1 MTVTGDRSVPVTP
14 IEEGEQQV
22 QKQEI
27 QEETMYN
34 DEEGEQQLQ
43 LQEQEIQEEED
54 MMYNDHHDDG
64 VAAPVNV
71 NGRKQKQ
78 HTIQR
83 RTGVTAEAAPY
94 DISYRPGRIML
105 YSPIRQ
111 RQKWGDT
118 QVLPRT
124 NFGDLFFDLFYVAAT
139 YNVSF
144 ILVDQV
150 SGTGLLYAMGT
161 FLPVMGIWM
170 DKMFF
175 DSRFV
180 FEDDL
185 FHRLFQI
192 CILVVLATAVLHI
205 RSVDVMSHPATH
217 ISMFVFCILLVLS
230 KVLVLARSLEIY
242 WFGLGQTQILKTVVV
257 RDMRKVLISASM
269 YLAAAIVAGIEYYGN
284 HGQGSGSARRGLA
297 NAVVAEDEIYAGYES
312 STSSGVNH
320 IPISLCLAGFLFE
333 QILFAVFIVFFAPA
347 GGRHKERYVER
358 TGQDAVACCAFFVF
372 MCCIR
377 MIHCMLTICPL
388 PRSTQF
394 GAHERR
400 LCSAPQR

>member
-1 MTVTGDRSVPVTP
+1 MTVTGDRNVPATP
-14 IEEGEQQV
+14 IGEGKQQMQNQEMQEEEGM
-22 QKQEI
+22 
-27 QEETMYN
+27 MYN
-34 DEEGEQQLQ
+34 DEEGEQQV
-43 LQEQEIQEEED
+43 QEQVQDIQEEED
-54 MMYNDHHDDG
+54 MMYNDHHDG
-64 VAAPVNV
+64 GSGAGGAPVNS

-78 HTIQR
+78 HIIQR

-124 NFGDLFFDLFYVAAT
+124 NYGDLFFDLFYVAAT

-180 FEDDL
+180 YEDDL

-205 RSVDVMSHPATH
+205 RSVEVMSHPATH
-217 ISMFVFCILLVLS
+217 VSMFVFGILLVLS

-257 RDMRKVLISASM
+257 RDMRKVLISGGM
-269 YLAAAIVAGIEYYGN
+269 YLAAAIVAGMDYYGN
-284 HGQGSGSARRGLA
+284 RGRDGGSARRGLA
-297 NAVVAEDEIYAGYES
+297 DTAVTEDEIYADYES
-312 STSSGVNH
+312 TSSSGVNH

-347 GGRHKERYVER
+347 GGRHKERYAER
-358 TGQDAVACCAFFVF
+358 TGQYAVACCVF
-372 MCCIR
+372 LCFHALHR
-377 MIHCMLTICPL
+377 MIQCVLTICPL
-388 PRSTQF
+388 SRSTQF
-394 GAHERR
+394 GTHE
-400 LCSAPQR
+400 C

>member
-1 MTVTGDRSVPVTP
+1 MSRAFILSFVLSQEPFVDINIRYALTIMTDGNVPATS
-14 IEEGEQQV
+14 IKEGEQQV
-22 QKQEI
+22 QKQDT
-27 QEETMYN
+27 QEEEDTMYN
-34 DEEGEQQLQ
+34 DEEGEQQVQEL
-43 LQEQEIQEEED
+43 EQEVRKEED
-54 MMYNDHHDDG
+54 MMYNDHDDSGGAHD
-64 VAAPVNV
+64 NV
-71 NGRKQKQ
+71 SGRKQKQ
-78 HTIQR
+78 HIIQR
-83 RTGVTAEAAPY
+83 RTAMTAEAAPY

-124 NFGDLFFDLFYVAAT
+124 NYGDLFFDLFYVAAT

-150 SGTGLLYAMGT
+150 SGTGLLYAMAT

-180 FEDDL
+180 YEDDL

-205 RSVDVMSHPATH
+205 RSVDVMSHPSTH

-230 KVLVLARSLEIY
+230 KLLVLARSIEIY
-242 WFGLGQTQILKTVVV
+242 WFGLGQTQILKTVAV
-257 RDMRKVLISASM
+257 RDMRKVLISGFM
-269 YLAAAIVAGIEYYGN
+269 YLAAAIVAGIDYYGN
-284 HGQGSGSARRGLA
+284 QGQDSGSARRGLA
-297 NAVVAEDEIYAGYES
+297 YTAVAEDEIYVGYDS
-312 STSSGVNH
+312 STSPGVNH

-347 GGRHKERYVER
+347 GGRHKERYVEG
-358 TGQDAVACCAFFVF
+358 TEKYDVACCVFVSV
-372 MCCIR
+372 CCI
-377 MIHCMLTICPL
+377 
-388 PRSTQF
+388 
-394 GAHERR
+394 G
-400 LCSAPQR
+400 